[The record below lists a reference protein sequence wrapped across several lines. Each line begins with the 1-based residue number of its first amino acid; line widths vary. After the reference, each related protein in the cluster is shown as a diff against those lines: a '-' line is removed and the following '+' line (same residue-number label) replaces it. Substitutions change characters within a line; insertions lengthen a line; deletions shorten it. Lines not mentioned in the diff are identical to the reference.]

1 MHTRWFHSASK
12 PQIVSLKKKKTT
24 ARSLQIYGTWN
35 RPANNGGF
43 MIQFRVRV
51 VSAQVSSSV
60 SCRSPHPHC
69 QPIFSQWFCSCFWF
83 LCQADGDVVTVLRAS
98 ARFFS
103 FFCWKY
109 ILQQLELTSG
119 KGARWPYVF
128 FFCIKQL
135 ERMWLAKAWHGTM
148 WQVKHV
154 ENPWAWGGQWTNQ
167 NGNVIKLYKIYMR
180 TRVVR
185 QCFSFQTCS
194 LFHVVASK

>member
-12 PQIVSLKKKKTT
+12 TQIISLKKNPT
-24 ARSLQIYGTWN
+24 ARSLQIYRTWN

-51 VSAQVSSSV
+51 VSAQVSSPV

-83 LCQADGDVVTVLRAS
+83 LCQADGVVVTVLRAS
-98 ARFFS
+98 ARFFP
-103 FFCWKY
+103 FFCWKN

-128 FFCIKQL
+128 VFFASSNWNACGWQRLGMEPQGTSNMLKIREPGVGNEQIKTATL
-135 ERMWLAKAWHGTM
+135 
-148 WQVKHV
+148 
-154 ENPWAWGGQWTNQ
+154 
-167 NGNVIKLYKIYMR
+167 
-180 TRVVR
+180 
-185 QCFSFQTCS
+185 
-194 LFHVVASK
+194 

>member
-1 MHTRWFHSASK
+1 MSK
-12 PQIVSLKKKKTT
+12 KHIIGTQLPPLVSCTHGGSTARRNHKLYHKKKNT
-24 ARSLQIYGTWN
+24 ARGLQIYGTWN

-98 ARFFS
+98 ARFFP

-128 FFCIKQL
+128 FFLHQAIGTHVAGKG
-135 ERMWLAKAWHGTM
+135 LAWN
-148 WQVKHV
+148 HV
-154 ENPWAWGGQWTNQ
+154 ARQTCWKSVSLGWAMKKSKRQR
-167 NGNVIKLYKIYMR
+167 YKII
-180 TRVVR
+180 
-185 QCFSFQTCS
+185 
-194 LFHVVASK
+194 